1 MALAAAEPPVA
12 LAVGSAIAV
21 VAGDSAGGVD
31 EGVSAAGAAQ
41 AVRSATTASAEGS
54 VRVPGTGRGY
64 TSPGAPQLGVDS
76 QSAISLPS
84 VSART
89 AYQPWPGTSA
99 FASTTVPPASSTSGS
114 VASIESTHT

>member
-1 MALAAAEPPVA
+1 M
-12 LAVGSAIAV
+12 VGSAVAV
-21 VAGDSAGGVD
+21 RAGDSASAED

-41 AVRSATTASAEGS
+41 AERIAATASAAVS
-54 VRVPGTGRGY
+54 VRVPGTRRGY

-99 FASTTVPPASSTSGS
+99 FASTTVPPDSSTSGS
-114 VASIESTHT
+114 VASIESTQT